1 MSNVLE
7 LIYKTTQ
14 DNQLFL
20 LLVIAMF
27 LILVAIIIVVRS
39 QNKNVRK
46 IQEEKVEED
55 ITYNI
60 YSDNKEENVQQSI
73 LEQMVEESKE
83 EKVLEPIVQEEAFDL
98 KNITKELESL
108 PKERTITLTP
118 YELEQEE
125 QAIISYDELVTQSIP
140 RFEISEA
147 LREDVLTEYE
157 YDVDK
162 KYEDNVPK
170 LEQLGAVVETVKEK
184 DTYVHEESFLDDL
197 KNLKNSLN

>member
-7 LIYKTTQ
+7 LIYQTQ

-27 LILVAIIIVVRS
+27 LILIAIIYVVHAQIKVR
-39 QNKNVRK
+39 NVT
-46 IQEEKVEED
+46 EKEVVEEP
-55 ITYNI
+55 INFNI
-60 YSDNKEENVQQSI
+60 YSEQKEEENKQGL

-83 EKVLEPIVQEEAFDL
+83 ERVLIPEIEEDFDL
-98 KNITKELESL
+98 KNVTKELESL

-140 RFEISEA
+140 KLEISEA
-147 LREDVLTEYE
+147 LREEVLTDYE

-162 KYEDNVPK
+162 KYEDDVPK
-170 LEQLGAVVETVKEK
+170 LKQVGETTEVVRTK
-184 DTYVHEESFLDDL
+184 DDYVHEESFLDDL

>member
-7 LIYKTTQ
+7 LIYQTQ

-27 LILVAIIIVVRS
+27 LILIAIIYVVHAQMKIR
-39 QNKNVRK
+39 NVPEK
-46 IQEEKVEED
+46 EEVEEVVN
-55 ITYNI
+55 YNI
-60 YSDNKEENVQQSI
+60 FSEQKEEETKQGL

-83 EKVLEPIVQEEAFDL
+83 GRVLIPEIEEDFDL
-98 KNITKELESL
+98 KNVTKELESL

-140 RFEISEA
+140 RLEISEA
-147 LREDVLTEYE
+147 LREEVLTDYE

-162 KYEDNVPK
+162 KYEDDVPK
-170 LEQLGAVVETVKEK
+170 LKQVGETTEVVRTK
-184 DTYVHEESFLDDL
+184 DDYVHEESFLDDL

>member
-1 MSNVLE
+1 MSTVLE
-7 LIYKTTQ
+7 LIYQTQ

-27 LILVAIIIVVRS
+27 LILIAIIYVVHAQMKIR
-39 QNKNVRK
+39 NVPEK
-46 IQEEKVEED
+46 EEVEEVVN
-55 ITYNI
+55 YNI
-60 YSDNKEENVQQSI
+60 YSEQKEETKQDL

-83 EKVLEPIVQEEAFDL
+83 ERVLIPEIEEDFDL
-98 KNITKELESL
+98 KNVTKELESL

-140 RFEISEA
+140 RLEISEA
-147 LREDVLTEYE
+147 LREEVLTDYE

-162 KYEDNVPK
+162 KYEDDVPK
-170 LEQLGAVVETVKEK
+170 LKQVGETTEVVRTK
-184 DTYVHEESFLDDL
+184 DDYVHEESFLDDL

>member
-7 LIYKTTQ
+7 LIYQTQ

-27 LILVAIIIVVRS
+27 LILIAIIYVVHAQS
-39 QNKNVRK
+39 KVRK
-46 IQEEKVEED
+46 VTEKEEVEEPVN
-55 ITYNI
+55 YNI
-60 YSDNKEENVQQSI
+60 YSEQKEEENKPGL

-83 EKVLEPIVQEEAFDL
+83 EKVLIPEIEEDFDL
-98 KNITKELESL
+98 KNVTKELESL

-140 RFEISEA
+140 KLEISEA
-147 LREDVLTEYE
+147 LREEVLTDYE

-170 LEQLGAVVETVKEK
+170 LEQMGETNSVVRAK
-184 DTYVHEESFLDDL
+184 DNYVHEESFLDDL

>member
-7 LIYKTTQ
+7 LIYQTQ

-27 LILVAIIIVVRS
+27 LILIAIIYVVHAQMKIR
-39 QNKNVRK
+39 NVPER
-46 IQEEKVEED
+46 EEVEEVVN
-55 ITYNI
+55 YNI
-60 YSDNKEENVQQSI
+60 YSEQKEEETKQGL

-83 EKVLEPIVQEEAFDL
+83 ERVLIPEIEEDFDL
-98 KNITKELESL
+98 KNVTKELESL

-140 RFEISEA
+140 RLEISEA
-147 LREDVLTEYE
+147 LREEVLTDYE

-162 KYEDNVPK
+162 KYEDDVPK
-170 LEQLGAVVETVKEK
+170 LKQVGETTEVVRTK
-184 DTYVHEESFLDDL
+184 DDYVHEESFLDDL

>member
-7 LIYKTTQ
+7 LIYQTQ

-27 LILVAIIIVVRS
+27 LILIAIIYVVHAQTKIR
-39 QNKNVRK
+39 NVPEK
-46 IQEEKVEED
+46 EEVEEVVN
-55 ITYNI
+55 YNI
-60 YSDNKEENVQQSI
+60 YSDQKEENKQGL

-83 EKVLEPIVQEEAFDL
+83 ERVLIPEIEEDFDL
-98 KNITKELESL
+98 KNVTKELESL

-140 RFEISEA
+140 RLEISEA
-147 LREDVLTEYE
+147 LREEVLTDYE

-162 KYEDNVPK
+162 KYEDDIPK
-170 LEQLGAVVETVKEK
+170 LKQVGETTEVVRTK
-184 DTYVHEESFLDDL
+184 DNYVHEESFLDDL

>member
-7 LIYKTTQ
+7 LIYQTQ

-27 LILVAIIIVVRS
+27 LILIAIIYVVHAQIKVR
-39 QNKNVRK
+39 NVT
-46 IQEEKVEED
+46 EKEVVEEP
-55 ITYNI
+55 INFNI
-60 YSDNKEENVQQSI
+60 YSEQKDEENKQGL

-83 EKVLEPIVQEEAFDL
+83 ERVLIPEIEEDFDL
-98 KNITKELESL
+98 KNVTKELESL

-140 RFEISEA
+140 KLEISEA
-147 LREDVLTEYE
+147 LREEVLTDYE

-162 KYEDNVPK
+162 KYEDDVPK
-170 LEQLGAVVETVKEK
+170 LKQVGETTEVVRTK
-184 DTYVHEESFLDDL
+184 DDYVHEESFLDDL